1 MANFDE
7 FKEKAKATI
16 GAIAD
21 VSVELYKAAGEK
33 AKILAKI
40 TMLSAEIARERSAI
54 RRLYGEIGSKYYEM
68 HKFDAESELALKTA
82 AVTEAYGVIS
92 DRQTEIDLLRSS
104 GDITQAEYEEAERYA
119 DGDGADGAD
128 GGGESVDSGGEGAD
142 GGPESDS

>member
-7 FKEKAKATI
+7 LKEKAKATI

-54 RRLYGEIGSKYYEM
+54 RRLYGEIGSKYYEL
-68 HKFDAESELALKTA
+68 HKSDAEEPLAHKTA
-82 AVTEAYGVIS
+82 AITQAYGVIS

-104 GDITQAEYEEAERYA
+104 GNITQAEYEDAERDVGEPDTEA
-119 DGDGADGAD
+119 TDAGGD
-128 GGGESVDSGGEGAD
+128 E
-142 GGPESDS
+142 GGPGTDS

>member
-40 TMLSAEIARERSAI
+40 TMLTAEIARERSAI

-68 HKFDAESELALKTA
+68 HKFDAESELAQKTA

-104 GDITQAEYEEAERYA
+104 GDITQAEYEEAERDA
-119 DGDGADGAD
+119 DV
-128 GGGESVDSGGEGAD
+128 ESAAGGEGAD